1 MPMITCPNCGTQLN
15 APDSLLGRQ
24 VTCGKCRCLF
34 VAHSQISPSDPSAGA
49 QESPAPESTSS
60 AAATQAAPPSVAV
73 GPTGHPVAG
82 AYYQPIG
89 LPTSGYS
96 VASLVLGIASI
107 VTCMFYGLPSLICG
121 PLALIFSNSAAK
133 DIKAGTVNPSSAG
146 MAKAGKICG
155 LIGLFLGIGIWI
167 TILLVFISFA

>member
-1 MPMITCPNCGTQLN
+1 
-15 APDSLLGRQ
+15 
-24 VTCGKCRCLF
+24 
-34 VAHSQISPSDPSAGA
+34 VA
-49 QESPAPESTSS
+49 
-60 AAATQAAPPSVAV
+60 
-73 GPTGHPVAG
+73 
-82 AYYQPIG
+82 

-107 VTCMFYGLPSLICG
+107 VTCMFYGLTSLICG
-121 PLALIFSNSAAK
+121 PLALVFSSLAAK